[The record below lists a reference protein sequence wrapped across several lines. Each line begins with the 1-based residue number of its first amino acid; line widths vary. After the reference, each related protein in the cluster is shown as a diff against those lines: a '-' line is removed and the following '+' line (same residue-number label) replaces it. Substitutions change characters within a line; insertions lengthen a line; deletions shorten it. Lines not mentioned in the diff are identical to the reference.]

1 MGRQVTWR
9 HATTRPTPCQ
19 ARSLLESDARY
30 PSRPRMVQYLRRPC
44 QANVPPVLY
53 LSRPGSL
60 ETLEIINVARSKAR
74 TAEEYL
80 AELPSDRREAIA
92 TVRQVVLKNLPE
104 GYVETM
110 QNGMI
115 GYVVPL
121 DRYPKTYNGQPLTYA
136 ALASQKRHISL
147 YLMNIYG
154 DPEIEQWFVDRYR
167 ATGKRLNM
175 GKSCVRFKGLGD
187 IPIDLIGEVIAR
199 TTVPQFIER
208 YETSRPKS

>member
-1 MGRQVTWR
+1 M
-9 HATTRPTPCQ
+9 
-19 ARSLLESDARY
+19 
-30 PSRPRMVQYLRRPC
+30 
-44 QANVPPVLY
+44 
-53 LSRPGSL
+53 
-60 ETLEIINVARSKAR
+60 ARSKAR